1 MKKIYAT
8 LVLVLLFGGCATD
21 KEPHVKSTMFQTVS
35 PTEAT
40 LTQKGKDKEFCVRC
54 GMNLV
59 KYYKTSHAAQDEK
72 HHYQY
77 CSIHC
82 LEEHLGEGV
91 TLKNPK
97 VVDVDSLK
105 LIPVGDAFYV
115 VGSKVRGTMTRV
127 SKYAFKGEAMAKE
140 FQAKNGGEI
149 MRFNEAL
156 EVTKKDFKR

>member
-1 MKKIYAT
+1 MKKIYAI
-8 LVLVLLFGGCATD
+8 LVIAILFTGCTTD
-21 KEPHVKSTMFQTVS
+21 KEPHVKSAMFQSVL
-35 PTEAT
+35 PQEAT
-40 LTQKGKDKEFCVRC
+40 LTQSGKDKESCARC

-59 KYYKTSHAAQDEK
+59 MYYKTSHAAEDEK

-105 LIPVGDAFYV
+105 FIPVGDAYYV
-115 VGSKVRGTMTRV
+115 VGSKKRGTMTRI

-140 FQAKNGGEI
+140 FQTKYGGEI
-149 MRFNEAL
+149 MRFKEAL